1 MKFYRRKFMHL
12 AGGAVAL
19 TAVSR
24 IAQADDYPARPVRV
38 VVNLPAGLA
47 PDVMARVVSDPL
59 AQRLGQ
65 PVIVENRPGA
75 SGNIGTEYVV
85 RSAPDGYTLM
95 AAISGNAVNA
105 TLYKDLS
112 FNFVRDIAAVAFIAY
127 TPFVLTVTPSF
138 PAKTI
143 PEFIAYARAN
153 PGKINLATVGPG
165 SGPYM
170 SGELFKMMTGTD
182 MVEVQYKSNY
192 FSDVLSG
199 QVQGTFAAVAPSIG
213 FIKAGKLRPLGVT
226 SVARMDILP
235 DVPPIADFVPGYEGS
250 GWIGICAPKG
260 TPNDVVEKL
269 NKDINAIIADPAIKV
284 RFADMGG
291 TTEQMTPAQF
301 GKLIADAAEKWA
313 KVIEFGNIKPE

>member
-1 MKFYRRKFMHL
+1 MTFHRRKFMHL
-12 AGGAVAL
+12 AGGAVAV

-47 PDVMARVVSDPL
+47 PDVMARVVSDPR

-65 PVIVENRPGA
+65 PGIVENRPGA

-112 FNFVRDIAAVAFIAY
+112 FNFVRDVAAVAFIAY

-182 MVEVQYKSNY
+182 MVEVQYRSNY
-192 FSDVLSG
+192 FPDVLSG
-199 QVQGTFAAVAPSIG
+199 QVQGTLAAVAPSIG

-226 SVARMDILP
+226 SAARMDVLP

-269 NKDINAIIADPAIKV
+269 NKDINAIIADPAIKA
-284 RFADMGG
+284 RFADLGG
-291 TTEQMTPAQF
+291 TLEQMTPAQF
-301 GKLIADAAEKWA
+301 DKLIADAAEKWG
-313 KVIEFGNIKPE
+313 KVIKFGNIKPE